1 MNEKKRKKKRLRDL
15 KVFSIHFVDEPA
27 VERAKF
33 LLKKRKGGLDMDE
46 KELRAEQAEEQ
57 AIGEQLKET
66 ANAEEVEKAADPM
79 QIVKDFLARIKDV
92 VSQLPA
98 PVEEAIKAL
107 QKAVEEGYGYPAPE
121 ERSKNPELAKLY
133 EELEKSKR
141 ETQQL
146 KAELW
151 AKEHIA
157 RGKPPAVV
165 NKLAEKL
172 VEAPKMKELFDEI
185 LKSVPSVELGQK
197 VEEEVKKSS
206 AEDIREK
213 VDKLARV
220 LNWTE

>member
-1 MNEKKRKKKRLRDL
+1 MDEKKRKKKRLRDL

-27 VERAKF
+27 VEQAKF
-33 LLKKRKGGLDMDE
+33 LLKKRKGGLNMDE

-79 QIVKDFLARIKDV
+79 QIVKDFLEQIKDV

-107 QKAVEEGYGYPAPE
+107 QKAVGEGYGYPAPE
-121 ERSKNPELAKLY
+121 SKSKDPELAKLY
-133 EELEKSKR
+133 EELEKSKK
-141 ETQQL
+141 ETQKL
-146 KAELW
+146 RAELW
-151 AKEHIA
+151 AKEHVA
-157 RGKPPAVV
+157 KGKPPAVV

-172 VEAPKMKELFDEI
+172 VEAPEMKELFDEI

-197 VEEEVKKSS
+197 AEEEIKKNQ
-206 AEDIREK
+206 AKDISEK
-213 VDKLARV
+213 VDKLAKA